1 MNGMNVTDEEKKIHC
16 RRKQKYV
23 IKHFMKI
30 GFNIF
35 SFLEKNKVKNL
46 MGKVSMLNLFWFTY

>member
-46 MGKVSMLNLFWFTY
+46 I